1 MPYVT
6 SYKTLSRTLEQDL
19 GYDLISII
27 RPNFVFF
34 QFVGMRPSTP
44 HWIFFDGKDVTK
56 WTNTSYTI
64 GSFKSAARNDDFR
77 NAGDK
82 FITST
87 SFPSTLGGP
96 TNATGPVYSDS
107 TGKLEG
113 VFYIQSNASLSF
125 SIGKRTMTAIDISV
139 LNKKDCL
146 SYAEAEYTTIGDYQ
160 IYYEYQQEYQ
170 EAYQVWVE
178 PDPPVNNNPP
188 ATNNNNNNNNNDND
202 NGYTAPVQSSG
213 NNNQS
218 SGFNTGNSNQTSS
231 GDRADRAPTTTSKP
245 KNSGGNNYSDNGSN
259 TGAGMADNG
268 CFVPETLIDM
278 ADGSTKAIAD
288 IRLGDTTKGGIVLA
302 LHTYD
307 GAPLYEYNGVKVSGT
322 HYVIEKSRAIMV
334 KDTTAAIKVD
344 DVYGLYT
351 IDTTERRIFS
361 NGIEFADHNG
371 DGVIADFFRNMTGKD
386 VDQSIIDEIETQI
399 AAAKL

>member
-178 PDPPVNNNPP
+178 PDPPVNNN
-188 ATNNNNNNNNNDND
+188 NNNNDND
-202 NGYTAPVQSSG
+202 NGYTAPVRNSG

-231 GDRADRAPTTTSKP
+231 GDRADRAPSGT
-245 KNSGGNNYSDNGSN
+245 NASGGGGGFN
-259 TGAGMADNG
+259 TGNSNQTSSGDRADRAPSGASGKSG
-268 CFVPETLIDM
+268 CFIPETLIDM
-278 ADGSTKAIAD
+278 ADGTTKAIAD
-288 IRLGDTTKGGIVLA
+288 IRLGDITKGGKVLA
-302 LHTYD
+302 LHIYD
-307 GAPLYEYNGVKVSGT
+307 GAPLYNYNGVHVSGT
-322 HYVIEKSRAIMV
+322 HYVIENSKAIMV

-351 IDTTERRIFS
+351 INTTERRIFS
-361 NGIEFADHNG
+361 NGIEFADHSG
-371 DGVIADFFRNMTGKD
+371 DEVIADFFRNMTGKD
-386 VDQSIIDEIETQI
+386 VEQSIVDEIENLI
-399 AAAKL
+399 SAAKL

>member
-6 SYKTLSRTLEQDL
+6 QYRTATRTLEQDL

-56 WTNTSYTI
+56 WSNTSYTI
-64 GSFKSAARNDDFR
+64 DSFLSAARNDDFR

-139 LNKKDCL
+139 LNKEDCL

-160 IYYEYQQEYQ
+160 LYYEYQQEYQ
-170 EAYQVWVE
+170 EAYLVWVE
-178 PDPPVNNNPP
+178 PDPPANNNDNDDNDNGNQGNTQSLGSCTATAGFDLDTVSAPG
-188 ATNNNNNNNNNDND
+188 ASSTTNNNNNSN
-202 NGYTAPVQSSG
+202 
-213 NNNQS
+213 
-218 SGFNTGNSNQTSS
+218 NSNNSS
-231 GDRADRAPTTTSKP
+231 
-245 KNSGGNNYSDNGSN
+245 SGGN
-259 TGAGMADNG
+259 
-268 CFVPETLIDM
+268 
-278 ADGSTKAIAD
+278 
-288 IRLGDTTKGGIVLA
+288 RW
-302 LHTYD
+302 
-307 GAPLYEYNGVKVSGT
+307 SGT
-322 HYVIEKSRAIMV
+322 PNPSN
-334 KDTTAAIKVD
+334 D
-344 DVYGLYT
+344 DG
-351 IDTTERRIFS
+351 
-361 NGIEFADHNG
+361 FAY
-371 DGVIADFFRNMTGKD
+371 
-386 VDQSIIDEIETQI
+386 
-399 AAAKL
+399 

>member
-1 MPYVT
+1 MPYET
-6 SYKTLSRTLEQDL
+6 HYRTATRTLEQDL

-64 GSFKSAARNDDFR
+64 DSFKSAARNDDFR

-96 TNATGPVYSDS
+96 TNATGPLYSDS

-178 PDPPVNNNPP
+178 PTPP
-188 ATNNNNNNNNNDND
+188 ANNNNNNNDND
-202 NGYTAPVQSSG
+202 HGSPTPVQRG
-213 NNNQS
+213 GDNRQS
-218 SGFNTGNSNQTSS
+218 SGFNTGNSNQTSR
-231 GDRADRAPTTTSKP
+231 GYRADRAPSGTNASGGGGGGNS
-245 KNSGGNNYSDNGSN
+245 NSGKGGN
-259 TGAGMADNG
+259 TGASGKSG
-268 CFVPETLIDM
+268 CFIPETLIDM
-278 ADGSTKAIAD
+278 ADGTTKAIAD
-288 IRLGDTTKGGIVLA
+288 IRLGDITKGGKVLA
-302 LHTYD
+302 LHIYD
-307 GAPLYEYNGVKVSGT
+307 GAPLYNYNGVHVSGT
-322 HYVIEKSRAIMV
+322 HYVIENSKAIMV

-351 IDTTERRIFS
+351 INTTERRIFS
-361 NGIEFADHNG
+361 NGIEFADHSG
-371 DGVIADFFRNMTGKD
+371 DEVIADFFRNMTGKD
-386 VDQSIIDEIETQI
+386 VEQSIVDEIENLI
-399 AAAKL
+399 SAAKL

>member
-6 SYKTLSRTLEQDL
+6 SYRTASRTLEQDL

-87 SFPSTLGGP
+87 SFPSTLGGA

-178 PDPPVNNNPP
+178 PDPP
-188 ATNNNNNNNNNDND
+188 ANNNNDTD
-202 NGYTAPVQSSG
+202 PPPSPTTTKTTG

-231 GDRADRAPTTTSKP
+231 GDRAYRAPSGTNASKP
-245 KNSGGNNYSDNGSN
+245 KNSGGNSNSGKGGN
-259 TGAGMADNG
+259 TGASGKSG
-268 CFVPETLIDM
+268 CFIPETLIDM
-278 ADGSTKAIAD
+278 ADGTTKAIAD
-288 IRLGDTTKGGIVLA
+288 IRLGDITKGGKVLA
-302 LHTYD
+302 LHIYD
-307 GAPLYEYNGVKVSGT
+307 GAPLYNYNGVHVSGT
-322 HYVIEKSRAIMV
+322 HYVIENSKAIMV

-351 IDTTERRIFS
+351 INTTERRIFS
-361 NGIEFADHNG
+361 NGIEFADHSG
-371 DGVIADFFRNMTGKD
+371 DEVIADFFRNMTGKD
-386 VDQSIIDEIETQI
+386 VEQSIVDEIENLI
-399 AAAKL
+399 SAAKL

>member
-6 SYKTLSRTLEQDL
+6 QYRTATRTLEQDL

-56 WTNTSYTI
+56 WSNTSYTI
-64 GSFKSAARNDDFR
+64 DSFLSAARNDDFR

-139 LNKKDCL
+139 LNKEDCL

-160 IYYEYQQEYQ
+160 LYYEYQQEYQ
-170 EAYQVWVE
+170 EAYLVWVE
-178 PDPPVNNNPP
+178 PDPP
-188 ATNNNNNNNNNDND
+188 ANNNDND
-202 NGYTAPVQSSG
+202 DNDNGNQGNTQSLGSCTATAGFDLDTVSAPGASSNTNNSNNNNNRSSNSWGSNAQNGYT
-213 NNNQS
+213 
-218 SGFNTGNSNQTSS
+218 
-231 GDRADRAPTTTSKP
+231 DLD
-245 KNSGGNNYSDNGSN
+245 
-259 TGAGMADNG
+259 
-268 CFVPETLIDM
+268 
-278 ADGSTKAIAD
+278 D
-288 IRLGDTTKGGIVLA
+288 I
-302 LHTYD
+302 
-307 GAPLYEYNGVKVSGT
+307 S
-322 HYVIEKSRAIMV
+322 
-334 KDTTAAIKVD
+334 
-344 DVYGLYT
+344 YG
-351 IDTTERRIFS
+351 
-361 NGIEFADHNG
+361 
-371 DGVIADFFRNMTGKD
+371 
-386 VDQSIIDEIETQI
+386 
-399 AAAKL
+399 

>member
-6 SYKTLSRTLEQDL
+6 QYRTATRTLEQDL

-56 WTNTSYTI
+56 WSNTSYTI
-64 GSFKSAARNDDFR
+64 DSFLSAARNDDFR

-139 LNKKDCL
+139 LNKEDCL

-160 IYYEYQQEYQ
+160 LYYEYQQEYQ
-170 EAYQVWVE
+170 EAYLVWVE
-178 PDPPVNNNPP
+178 PDPP
-188 ATNNNNNNNNNDND
+188 ANNNDND
-202 NGYTAPVQSSG
+202 DNDNGNQTTTQSLGSCTATAGFDLDTVSAPGASSNTNNS
-213 NNNQS
+213 NNN
-218 SGFNTGNSNQTSS
+218 NNSNNSS
-231 GDRADRAPTTTSKP
+231 
-245 KNSGGNNYSDNGSN
+245 SGGN
-259 TGAGMADNG
+259 
-268 CFVPETLIDM
+268 
-278 ADGSTKAIAD
+278 
-288 IRLGDTTKGGIVLA
+288 RW
-302 LHTYD
+302 
-307 GAPLYEYNGVKVSGT
+307 SGT
-322 HYVIEKSRAIMV
+322 PNPSN
-334 KDTTAAIKVD
+334 D
-344 DVYGLYT
+344 DG
-351 IDTTERRIFS
+351 
-361 NGIEFADHNG
+361 FAY
-371 DGVIADFFRNMTGKD
+371 
-386 VDQSIIDEIETQI
+386 
-399 AAAKL
+399 

>member
-6 SYKTLSRTLEQDL
+6 QYRTATRTLEQDL

-56 WTNTSYTI
+56 WSNTSYTI
-64 GSFKSAARNDDFR
+64 DSFLSAARNDDFR

-139 LNKKDCL
+139 LNKEDCL

-160 IYYEYQQEYQ
+160 LYYEYQQEYQ
-170 EAYQVWVE
+170 EAYLVWVE
-178 PDPPVNNNPP
+178 PDPPANNNDNDDNDNGNQTTTQSLGSCTATAGFDLDTVSAPG
-188 ATNNNNNNNNNDND
+188 ASSTTNNNNNSNNSNNSSSGGNRWTGTSNAQ
-202 NGYTAPVQSSG
+202 NGYT
-213 NNNQS
+213 
-218 SGFNTGNSNQTSS
+218 
-231 GDRADRAPTTTSKP
+231 DLD
-245 KNSGGNNYSDNGSN
+245 
-259 TGAGMADNG
+259 
-268 CFVPETLIDM
+268 
-278 ADGSTKAIAD
+278 
-288 IRLGDTTKGGIVLA
+288 
-302 LHTYD
+302 
-307 GAPLYEYNGVKVSGT
+307 
-322 HYVIEKSRAIMV
+322 VISQ
-334 KDTTAAIKVD
+334 
-344 DVYGLYT
+344 G
-351 IDTTERRIFS
+351 
-361 NGIEFADHNG
+361 
-371 DGVIADFFRNMTGKD
+371 
-386 VDQSIIDEIETQI
+386 
-399 AAAKL
+399 

>member
-1 MPYVT
+1 MPYET
-6 SYKTLSRTLEQDL
+6 HYRTATRTLEQDL

-56 WTNTSYTI
+56 WSNTSYTI
-64 GSFKSAARNDDFR
+64 DSFRSAARNDDFR

-96 TNATGPVYSDS
+96 TNATGPLYSDS

-146 SYAEAEYTTIGDYQ
+146 SYAEAEYTAIGDYQ

-178 PDPPVNNNPP
+178 PDPP
-188 ATNNNNNNNNNDND
+188 ANNNDND
-202 NGYTAPVQSSG
+202 DNDG
-213 NNNQS
+213 
-218 SGFNTGNSNQTSS
+218 
-231 GDRADRAPTTTSKP
+231 GDWGVSY
-245 KNSGGNNYSDNGSN
+245 NSN
-259 TGAGMADNG
+259 TGTYSVNG
-268 CFVPETLIDM
+268 NGNQSFHEAVVE
-278 ADGSTKAIAD
+278 AA
-288 IRLGDTTKGGIVLA
+288 KGNA
-302 LHTYD
+302 N
-307 GAPLYEYNGVKVSGT
+307 E
-322 HYVIEKSRAIMV
+322 RAIR
-334 KDTTAAIKVD
+334 DAISGG
-344 DVYGLYT
+344 Y
-351 IDTTERRIFS
+351 
-361 NGIEFADHNG
+361 
-371 DGVIADFFRNMTGKD
+371 
-386 VDQSIIDEIETQI
+386 DQH
-399 AAAKL
+399 

>member
-6 SYKTLSRTLEQDL
+6 QYRTATRTLEQDL

-56 WTNTSYTI
+56 WSNTSYTI
-64 GSFKSAARNDDFR
+64 DSFLSAARNDDFR

-139 LNKKDCL
+139 LNKEDCL

-160 IYYEYQQEYQ
+160 LYYEYQQEYQ
-170 EAYQVWVE
+170 EAYLVWVE
-178 PDPPVNNNPP
+178 PDPP
-188 ATNNNNNNNNNDND
+188 ANNNDND
-202 NGYTAPVQSSG
+202 DNDNGNQTTTQSLGSCTATAGFDLDTVSAPGASSNTNNSNNNNNRSSNSWGSNAQNGYT
-213 NNNQS
+213 
-218 SGFNTGNSNQTSS
+218 
-231 GDRADRAPTTTSKP
+231 DLD
-245 KNSGGNNYSDNGSN
+245 
-259 TGAGMADNG
+259 
-268 CFVPETLIDM
+268 
-278 ADGSTKAIAD
+278 D
-288 IRLGDTTKGGIVLA
+288 I
-302 LHTYD
+302 
-307 GAPLYEYNGVKVSGT
+307 S
-322 HYVIEKSRAIMV
+322 
-334 KDTTAAIKVD
+334 
-344 DVYGLYT
+344 YG
-351 IDTTERRIFS
+351 
-361 NGIEFADHNG
+361 
-371 DGVIADFFRNMTGKD
+371 
-386 VDQSIIDEIETQI
+386 
-399 AAAKL
+399 

>member
-1 MPYVT
+1 MPYET
-6 SYKTLSRTLEQDL
+6 HYRTATRTLEQDL

-56 WTNTSYTI
+56 WSNTSYTI
-64 GSFKSAARNDDFR
+64 DSFRSAARNDDFR

-96 TNATGPVYSDS
+96 TNATGPLYSDS

-146 SYAEAEYTTIGDYQ
+146 SYAEAEYTAIGDYQ

-178 PDPPVNNNPP
+178 PDPP
-188 ATNNNNNNNNNDND
+188 ANNNDND
-202 NGYTAPVQSSG
+202 DNDD
-213 NNNQS
+213 
-218 SGFNTGNSNQTSS
+218 
-231 GDRADRAPTTTSKP
+231 GDWGVSY
-245 KNSGGNNYSDNGSN
+245 NSN
-259 TGAGMADNG
+259 TGTYSVNG
-268 CFVPETLIDM
+268 
-278 ADGSTKAIAD
+278 
-288 IRLGDTTKGGIVLA
+288 
-302 LHTYD
+302 
-307 GAPLYEYNGVKVSGT
+307 NG
-322 HYVIEKSRAIMV
+322 
-334 KDTTAAIKVD
+334 
-344 DVYGLYT
+344 
-351 IDTTERRIFS
+351 
-361 NGIEFADHNG
+361 N
-371 DGVIADFFRNMTGKD
+371 
-386 VDQSIIDEIETQI
+386 QSFHEAVVE
-399 AAAKL
+399 AAKGNANENAIRNAISDGYDQH